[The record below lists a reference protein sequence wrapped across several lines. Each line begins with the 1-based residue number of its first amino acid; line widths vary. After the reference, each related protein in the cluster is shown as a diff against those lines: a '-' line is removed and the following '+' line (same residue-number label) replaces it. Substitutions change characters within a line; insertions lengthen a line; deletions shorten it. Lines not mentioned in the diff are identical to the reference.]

1 METYRRMEVGRMN
14 VSDVWD
20 WAFFW
25 SMFRNFMATAS
36 PFVMIPTVV
45 IVVGLLLKVIIQAV
59 RAAKS

>member
-1 METYRRMEVGRMN
+1 MN

-20 WAFFW
+20 WDFFW

-45 IVVGLLLKVIIQAV
+45 IVVGLLLKVIIQSV
-59 RAAKS
+59 SRAK